1 VWPVIFVVDDDGCI
15 GGGHDAG
22 EGEKAEQETEEEVS
36 LKPTDSAH
44 PF

>member
-1 VWPVIFVVDDDGCI
+1 MMMVVLVVDTMRGR
-15 GGGHDAG
+15 GRRPS
-22 EGEKAEQETEEEVS
+22 KRLKKEVS